1 MSYMLAVILVLVG
14 VAAIA
19 NRGHCHVGTWA
30 RRLGADGDGDNG
42 QVKAASVGGLLHAV
56 TKSRKAAR

>member
-30 RRLGADGDGDNG
+30 RRLGGDGDNG
-42 QVKAASVGGLLHAV
+42 QVKAASVGSLLHAV
-56 TKSRKAAR
+56 TKSRKSAR

>member
-1 MSYMLAVILVLVG
+1 
-14 VAAIA
+14 
-19 NRGHCHVGTWA
+19 VGTWA

>member
-19 NRGHCHVGTWA
+19 IAVIAMWDVGAPAW
-30 RRLGADGDGDNG
+30 RQWRW
-42 QVKAASVGGLLHAV
+42 
-56 TKSRKAAR
+56 R